1 MDKLTLPIYL
11 NQKYVFDLLAI
22 VEDGFSQVE
31 TIRTGQNNSGSE
43 KDSFKGEVG
52 LSNVF
57 AFLKFG
63 LNGDSAHEK
72 SSQTNHEISKEKI
85 HTPNSLFSK
94 LRSYLHG
101 NKSIIT
107 EGFLTA
113 SPGDF
118 VEIKLSL
125 RKNPLIDA
133 LEGFSSLM
141 KMALLFD
148 DTNTTSIQPNKHQ
161 PKQNKNPNQKILDQ
175 IDSMSNQLKAEGS
188 LDLIGTATGADN
200 FQVVLTLDRA
210 FLGDLSLSDIADG
223 HFSVLGKITKVI
235 PETSNESVNL
245 LRKTSLS
252 KLNSALLE
260 QMFSGFAQMEE
271 HGIKNQ
277 NIETEIKSPVIQLIP
292 IAIFA

>member
-22 VEDGFSQVE
+22 VENGFSQVE
-31 TIRTGQNNSGSE
+31 TVKTGQSNSGSE
-43 KDSFKGEVG
+43 KDSIKGEVG

-63 LNGDSAHEK
+63 FSGDSTTEK
-72 SSQTNHEISKEKI
+72 ANQTQQEVSKEKI
-85 HTPNSLFSK
+85 HTPNSLFSR
-94 LRSYLHG
+94 LRSYLHE
-101 NKSIIT
+101 NELILTKD
-107 EGFLTA
+107 FL
-113 SPGDF
+113 SSKPGDF
-118 VEIKLSL
+118 VEIKLAL
-125 RKNPLIDA
+125 RKNPLIDT
-133 LEGFSSLM
+133 LDGFSSLM
-141 KMALLFD
+141 KMAMLFD
-148 DTNTTSIQPNKHQ
+148 DTSSNSGQNNKNQ
-161 PKQNKNPNQKILDQ
+161 QRQNKNPNQKILDQ
-175 IDSMSNQLKAEGS
+175 MDSLSNQLKVEGS
-188 LDLIGTATGADN
+188 LDLIGTATDDD

-235 PETSNESVNL
+235 PKSSEESVNL

-252 KLNSALLE
+252 KLNSTLLE
-260 QMFSGFAQMEE
+260 QMFSGFAQTEE